1 MTGCA
6 ANAIAT
12 HTPNPTGA
20 PGSAPCQPAPVPR
33 ANAITTTPPS
43 ASSLAAVTTFCTH
56 RPDATPTR
64 LMPVNSA
71 TNPAPSGAMSAGGQ
85 PSRRTRNSPAAT
97 PIAAIATPLVPRAS
111 TQPTTKPARVPNAS
125 RTKAYLPAARG
136 WRVVS
141 SAKQSAPR
149 NASAAPNTHT
159 TKVSPG
165 RPSRAATMPGV
176 RKIPAPTVIPTT
188 MASPS
193 ARRSERLRSA
203 IRPENVH
210 QKKQG
215 RCVLA
220 PLLLSCGC
228 SSYGRRRDPP
238 PLLPWFPPPP
248 PPPPPFPP
256 LPGAPPPP
264 PSPPPAPPRAYPTRC
279 GVGAELVLEVHL
291 HARAV
296 AYAVD
301 EQVVRTVGERVPT
314 AVERPIPIPV
324 ESVAVK
330 AVAVGPGEDRI
341 VAQERIVKER
351 IVACAVQRRVAV
363 AIRPA
368 PAVAEIHRVLGI
380 VRVVVRPRRRDHVC
394 DGVVVEVAI
403 GRHALHH
410 VDQRGF
416 LVVARLARVEHA
428 VVPMIAAHELVELER
443 RAGPGGEHQPRALAV
458 VHEERFAVAP
468 AAHFDG
474 LVAAREVVVRRIE
487 REQHPHATLG
497 VGAKHEQIPVVG
509 QPHVDP
515 GVVAALEI
523 VVVIEPDFDRRI
535 VGHGN
540 DEREQQWEHHGAI
553 LYIPSRLSRS
563 RTMPVLDGPSAP
575 QSC

>member
-1 MTGCA
+1 MLRPY
-6 ANAIAT
+6 IVR
-12 HTPNPTGA
+12 
-20 PGSAPCQPAPVPR
+20 PAPTFTERMLSLWPAAR
-33 ANAITTTPPS
+33 PS
-43 ASSLAAVTTFCTH
+43 AAVAVVPAPAPAPISPVARSRPAAAVTTAWRT
-56 RPDATPTR
+56 RGTPPTAPTTTTATTPLRSYPPGVTIAAPAAAPAAPAPPTR
-64 LMPVNSA
+64 
-71 TNPAPSGAMSAGGQ
+71 APPIGLA
-85 PSRRTRNSPAAT
+85 RRGLRAVWTV
-97 PIAAIATPLVPRAS
+97 AAIAQR
-111 TQPTTKPARVPNAS
+111 TTVSHRERHSITAVTLHRVA
-125 RTKAYLPAARG
+125 
-136 WRVVS
+136 
-141 SAKQSAPR
+141 
-149 NASAAPNTHT
+149 
-159 TKVSPG
+159 
-165 RPSRAATMPGV
+165 
-176 RKIPAPTVIPTT
+176 
-188 MASPS
+188 
-193 ARRSERLRSA
+193 
-203 IRPENVH
+203 
-210 QKKQG
+210 
-215 RCVLA
+215 LA
-220 PLLLSCGC
+220 H
-228 SSYGRRRDPP
+228 GRRVGTPP
-238 PLLPWFPPPP
+238 
-248 PPPPPFPP
+248 
-256 LPGAPPPP
+256 GNQRAVGD
-264 PSPPPAPPRAYPTRC
+264 AEPRAYPARC

-301 EQVVRTVGERVPT
+301 EQVARTVGERVPT

-330 AVAVGPGEDRI
+330 SVAVGPVEDRI

-351 IVACAVQRRVAV
+351 IVARAVQRRVAV

-368 PAVAEIHRVLGI
+368 PAVTEIHRVLGI

-428 VVPMIAAHELVELER
+428 VVPMIAAHKLIELER
-443 RAGPGGEHQPRALAV
+443 RAGPGGEDQPRAFAV

-474 LVAAREVVVRRIE
+474 LVTAREVVVRRVE
-487 REQHPHATLG
+487 REQHPHAPLG
-497 VGAKHEQIPVVG
+497 VGAKHEQIAVVG

-515 GVVAALEI
+515 GLVAALEI

-553 LYIPSRLSRS
+553 LYIPSRPSRS

>member
-1 MTGCA
+1 MLRPYTFR
-6 ANAIAT
+6 
-12 HTPNPTGA
+12 
-20 PGSAPCQPAPVPR
+20 SAPTSTERMLSFTEPMLSLRPAARPSAAVAAVPAPAPAPISPVARSRP
-33 ANAITTTPPS
+33 A
-43 ASSLAAVTTFCTH
+43 AAVTT
-56 RPDATPTR
+56 AW
-64 LMPVNSA
+64 
-71 TNPAPSGAMSAGGQ
+71 
-85 PSRRTRNSPAAT
+85 RTRGT
-97 PIAAIATPLVPRAS
+97 
-111 TQPTTKPARVPNAS
+111 
-125 RTKAYLPAARG
+125 
-136 WRVVS
+136 
-141 SAKQSAPR
+141 
-149 NASAAPNTHT
+149 
-159 TKVSPG
+159 
-165 RPSRAATMPGV
+165 
-176 RKIPAPTVIPTT
+176 
-188 MASPS
+188 
-193 ARRSERLRSA
+193 
-203 IRPENVH
+203 
-210 QKKQG
+210 
-215 RCVLA
+215 
-220 PLLLSCGC
+220 
-228 SSYGRRRDPP
+228 
-238 PLLPWFPPPP
+238 
-248 PPPPPFPP
+248 
-256 LPGAPPPP
+256 
-264 PSPPPAPPRAYPTRC
+264 PPPAPTTTAAAAPLRSGPPGVTIAAPAAPTPPATRAPPIGLARRGLRAVWPVAASAHPTTVSHRERHSITAVTLHRVALAHRRRVGASPGDQRAVGDAEPWAYPARC
-279 GVGAELVLEVHL
+279 DVGAEPVLEVHL

-301 EQVVRTVGERVPT
+301 EQVARTVGERVPT
-314 AVERPIPIPV
+314 AVVRPIPIPV

-341 VAQERIVKER
+341 VALERIVKER
-351 IVACAVQRRVAV
+351 IVARAVQRRVAV
-363 AIRPA
+363 AVRPA
-368 PAVAEIHRVLGI
+368 PAVPEIHRVVGI
-380 VRVVVRPRRRDHVC
+380 VRVVVRSRRCDHVR

-474 LVAAREVVVRRIE
+474 LVAAREVVIRRIE

-553 LYIPSRLSRS
+553 LYIPSRPSRS